1 MTHQNQP
8 PQTMNDW
15 NPEIPGQEVRIRSNP
30 GQRGITTGR
39 VRQAGSRLLVQVQ
52 FGPNEKT
59 YKPQNLLELCGED
72 DGIESLLRQKRFG
85 GPDDLRRILTFEKV
99 KGQLT
104 NVFYSM
110 EASQTDFYAH
120 QFKPVLKF
128 LNSPVGR
135 LLIADEVGLGK
146 TIEAMLHLERTP
158 GQSRCPA
165 AAHRLPGDAAP
176 EVAG

>member
-1 MTHQNQP
+1 
-8 PQTMNDW
+8 
-15 NPEIPGQEVRIRSNP
+15 
-30 GQRGITTGR
+30 
-39 VRQAGSRLLVQVQ
+39 

-135 LLIADEVGLGK
+135 LLIADEV
-146 TIEAMLHLERTP
+146 
-158 GQSRCPA
+158 
-165 AAHRLPGDAAP
+165 
-176 EVAG
+176 

>member
-1 MTHQNQP
+1 
-8 PQTMNDW
+8 MNDW

-30 GQRGITTGR
+30 GQRGSPPQSPSGR
-39 VRQAGSRLLVQVQ
+39 LSPVGAGAVRTQRKRPTS
-52 FGPNEKT
+52 PKT
-59 YKPQNLLELCGED
+59 FLELCGED
-72 DGIESLLRQKRFG
+72 DGIESLLRQKKRFG

-146 TIEAMLHLERTP
+146 TIEAMYIWKEPP
-158 GQSRCPA
+158 GQSPM
-165 AAHRLPGDAAP
+165 PGGCSSSAPVDAAP